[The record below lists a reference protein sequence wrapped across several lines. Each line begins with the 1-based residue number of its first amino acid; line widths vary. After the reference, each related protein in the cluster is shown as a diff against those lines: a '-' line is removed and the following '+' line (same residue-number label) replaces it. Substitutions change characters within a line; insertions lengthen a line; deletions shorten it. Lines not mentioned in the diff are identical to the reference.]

1 MHHLPLMLVAILT
14 LTSCS
19 LFQAKK
25 VDLSDSYV
33 TGLGLATDIAAEQI
47 KKNLTRTK
55 SMGGGNYI
63 ITTYPYTP
71 ALIQALARETARIRG
86 LTTDQQEKLQRELE
100 RQWAVDKTCFQIEIQ
115 IKRFH
120 DQVSQL
126 KEWNLSASTGNE
138 MKMELAW
145 RAQDLERPIIVSEFS
160 DFQGQQ
166 PLHLLN
172 GVACSAMA
180 INLVDG
186 VTLHFTPQ
194 YINFPFPKT
203 EQITYSFDNYKMQA
217 GELIKV
223 KEAQEKKR
231 KSYRGW

>member
-1 MHHLPLMLVAILT
+1 MHYLLLVTMLT

-19 LFQAKK
+19 LFQTQK

-33 TGLGLATDIAAEQI
+33 TGLGLAPDISSEQI

-63 ITTYPYTP
+63 ITTFPYTQ
-71 ALIQALARETARIRG
+71 ALIQSMVRETARIRG
-86 LTTDQQEKLQRELE
+86 LTKTQQDKLQSELE
-100 RQWAVDKTCFQIEIQ
+100 SQWAAGKTCFQVEIQ

-120 DQVSQL
+120 DQVSKL
-126 KEWNLSASTGNE
+126 KEWSVSASTGGE
-138 MKMELAW
+138 MKTELSW
-145 RAQDLERPIIVSEFS
+145 RAEDLERPMIVSEFS

-166 PLHLLN
+166 PLHILN
-172 GVACSAMA
+172 GVACSAVMM
-180 INLVDG
+180 NLVDG
-186 VTLHFTPQ
+186 VTLHFTPS

-203 EQITYSFDNYKMQA
+203 EEITYSFDNYKQQE

-223 KEAQEKKR
+223 KDAEEKKR